1 MATRLTPTGERL
13 AVVLDQRLLD
23 QLDIDAETEL
33 EVSTDGHRIVITPI
47 HVQGRARKL
56 EQVVQAAHE
65 QYAGVFRRLAE

>member
-1 MATRLTPTGERL
+1 MATRLTPAGERL

-23 QLDIDAETEL
+23 ELDIDAQTEL
-33 EVSTDGHRIVITPI
+33 EITTDGHAIVIRPVR
-47 HVQGRARKL
+47 VQARAGKL